1 MFCTSARVAD
11 VTEHSSKILEIVANG
26 RFVAIN
32 VLVERLLFSVE
43 LIDPVPICLSLL
55 EHIQEG
61 IPEVSQ
67 PKSEIPG
74 QSIIGNS

>member
-1 MFCTSARVAD
+1 MV
-11 VTEHSSKILEIVANG
+11 NG

-43 LIDPVPICLSLL
+43 LIDTICLSLL

-67 PKSEIPG
+67 PKSEIPEMG